1 MKLGVGAEF
10 ADSRLPKGAVIG
22 PLVVCGAVF
31 EESDLVKLKA
41 MNVKDSKMLSPS
53 QREKMRG
60 GIEKLAKA
68 VIIEKLQP
76 WDIDVG
82 RGDGTNLNRL
92 EVLKFIEIIN
102 TAFRTLKIDKVVI
115 DAPDPNL
122 PKFRLMLG
130 NLIKRENLEIIAEHY
145 ADANHIEC
153 SAASV
158 MAKTTRDADIELLK
172 TKHGDF
178 GAGYPSDPKCIEWL
192 KDRLEVGKLPDIVRH
207 SWNTIS
213 VLKGKK
219 LQKDLKK
226 FLEKG

>member
-1 MKLGVGAEF
+1 MRLGVGGKSLDF
-10 ADSRLPKGAVIG
+10 CLPKGAVIG

-31 EESDLVKLKA
+31 EESDLAKLKA

-53 QREKMRG
+53 QRDKLKG

-76 WDIDVG
+76 WEIDEK
-82 RGDGTNLNRL
+82 RGGGTNLNRL
-92 EVLKFIEIIN
+92 ETLKFIEIIN
-102 TAFRTLKIDKVVI
+102 KAFDKIRIQRVVI
-115 DAPDPNL
+115 DVPDPNL
-122 PKFRLMLG
+122 QKFRLMLS
-130 NLIKRENLEIIAEHY
+130 NLIKRENLEIVAEHY
-145 ADANHIEC
+145 ADSKYVEC

-158 MAKTTRDADIELLK
+158 LAKVERDASIESLK
-172 TKHGDF
+172 TRYGDF

-192 KDRLEVGKLPDIVRH
+192 KGRLEVGKLPDIVRH
-207 SWNTIS
+207 SWDTVS